1 MLRLYSALDAAR
13 PICIPTQSE
22 ATRQQKICQEKPKLD
37 DHISNGKVS
46 QMIHSRSLIEIATEG
61 FNTLKISQKYI
72 DSAIH
77 FLKIWLTDQQFNDYV
92 PQIAYLIE
100 TKKWDFLLDS
110 FYQII
115 PFGTGGR
122 RGMVGI
128 GPNRINIW
136 TIQASAQGHAQYL
149 IKQYGDDAKNR
160 GVILAYDV
168 REYAQKG
175 IYNDAIPNPV
185 MNLNC
190 KQLAMSAAEVY
201 TANGI
206 KVLIFDGYRSTPELS
221 FAIRHLN
228 AISGNMFSASHNP
241 PTDNGKK
248 VYDQFGGQLIPPQDQ
263 HLVDEVIHHVEKIER
278 LDFDTAK
285 HNGFISFIDKHVD
298 NNYLEQVCTLSLSEE
313 RNIKILYSPMHG
325 TGSTSVYPV
334 LQRLGFDVFIDP
346 KTQYYNG
353 AFENITFNI
362 PNPEVMESFNHL
374 ISTGDTMKADILMT
388 SDPDADRLGVM
399 AKHDNKWQFLN
410 GHELSIILTHYGI
423 TKFKEKNLVTDE
435 SVIIRTNVTTSLVT
449 DIARN
454 HNIKCIDH
462 LLVGFKYIG
471 NELNKLEQE
480 NKIHHFIIGT
490 EESHGFIM
498 GNYVRDK
505 DAASAAIWISELAA
519 ELKKEHKTLVDYLNE
534 IFSVYGYCNNLL
546 TEIRLLGSSGME
558 KISTIMNY
566 MRKNPIHNFGTFKVK
581 EKIDMWSTEN
591 NPFVSDTDRSSRN
604 VLIFKIETPSNLK
617 GLKVTLRPS
626 GTEPK
631 LKIYIE
637 VFGKQFD
644 IKNIAHEKFRIDQMR
659 EALEKSFMLF
669 CYDIINVD
677 FPDRGFLL
685 FWQLPLLDKLKY
697 FEIENQIVALKNIDD
712 REERKKN
719 LFQLLMFLGSNPIEK
734 MNRAFEKKYKMG
746 VLDYLDIDNDM

>member
-1 MLRLYSALDAAR
+1 MLNS
-13 PICIPTQSE
+13 T
-22 ATRQQKICQEKPKLD
+22 T
-37 DHISNGKVS
+37 
-46 QMIHSRSLIEIATEG
+46 LIEITKNG
-61 FNTLKISQKYI
+61 FNTLSISKKYI

-77 FLKIWLTDQQFNDYV
+77 FLKIWLTDDQFRDYV
-92 PQIAYLIE
+92 PQILYLIE

-128 GPNRINIW
+128 GPNRINTW
-136 TIQASAQGHAQYL
+136 TIQASAQGHSQYL
-149 IKQYGDDAKNR
+149 IKQYGDDAKSR

-168 REYAQKG
+168 RKYAQKG
-175 IYNDAIPNPV
+175 IYNDDIPNPV
-185 MNLNC
+185 MNLDC
-190 KQLAMSAAEVY
+190 KQLAISAAEVY
-201 TANGI
+201 TANDI
-206 KVLIFDGYRSTPELS
+206 KIIMFEDYRSTPELS
-221 FAIRHLN
+221 FAIRHIN
-228 AISGNMFSASHNP
+228 AIAGNMFSASHNP

-248 VYDQFGGQLIPPQDQ
+248 VYDQFGGQLIPPEDQ
-263 HLVDEVIHHVEKIER
+263 HLVDEVINKVEKIKR
-278 LDFDTAK
+278 MDFDLAQK
-285 HNGFISFIDKHVD
+285 NGRVSFIGKEIDKA
-298 NNYLEQVCTLSLSEE
+298 YLEKVCALSLSPE
-313 RNIKILYSPMHG
+313 RNIRILYSPMHG
-325 TGSTSVYPV
+325 TGMTSVYPA
-334 LQRLGFDVFIDP
+334 LQRLGFDIVLDP
-346 KTQYYNG
+346 KTKYYNG

-374 ISTGDTMKADILMT
+374 MPTGDEVQADILLT

-399 AKHDNKWQFLN
+399 AKHNNKWYFLN

-423 TKFKEKNLVTDE
+423 SKFKQQGMLTPEK
-435 SVIIRTNVTTSLVT
+435 VIIRTNVTTSLVT
-449 DIARN
+449 DIARK
-454 HNIKCIDH
+454 HHIRCIDN

-471 NELNKLEQE
+471 DELNKLEQE

-505 DAASAAIWISELAA
+505 DAATAGIWLSELAA
-519 ELKKEHKTLVDYLNE
+519 ALKNENKTLIDYLNE
-534 IFSVYGYCNNLL
+534 IFSEYGYCNNLL

-566 MRKNPIHNFGTFKVK
+566 MRNHHIDRFGEFKVK
-581 EKIDMWSTEN
+581 EKDDFWSEKYP
-591 NPFVSDTDRSSRN
+591 PFLSATDKSSRN
-604 VLIFKIETPSNLK
+604 VLVFHLETQSNLK

-644 IKNIAHEKFRIDQMR
+644 MKYIDQEKRRINQIR
-659 EALEKSFMLF
+659 ENLEKSFMLY
-669 CYDIINVD
+669 CYKIINVE

-697 FEIENQIVALKNIDD
+697 FEIEEQIVNLKEIVDKNK
-712 REERKKN
+712 RKNDLFN
-719 LFQLLMFLGSNPIEK
+719 LLGFLGSNPIEK
-734 MNRAFEKKYKMG
+734 INNAFEKKYAVG
-746 VLDYLDIDNDM
+746 VLQYLDLNDR

>member
-1 MLRLYSALDAAR
+1 MVNS
-13 PICIPTQSE
+13 S
-22 ATRQQKICQEKPKLD
+22 
-37 DHISNGKVS
+37 
-46 QMIHSRSLIEIATEG
+46 SLIKIATKG
-61 FNTLKISQKYI
+61 FKSLSISERFI

-77 FLKIWLTDQQFNDYV
+77 FLTIWLTNNQFKDYV
-92 PQIAYLIE
+92 PQIEYLIE
-100 TKKWDFLLDS
+100 SNKWDFLLDS

-128 GPNRINIW
+128 GPNRINTW

-149 IKQYGDDAKNR
+149 IKQYGEDAKSR

-168 REYAQKG
+168 RIYSQKG
-175 IYNDAIPNPV
+175 IYNDNIPNPV
-185 MNLNC
+185 MNLDC
-190 KQLAMSAAEVY
+190 KQLAISAAKVY
-201 TANGI
+201 TANDI
-206 KVLIFDGYRSTPELS
+206 KVIMFDDYRSTPELS
-221 FAIRHLN
+221 FAIRYMN

-263 HLVDEVIHHVEKIER
+263 HLVDEVINKVENIKTMDLES
-278 LDFDTAK
+278 AK
-285 HNGFISFIDKHVD
+285 NKGLVTFIDKDVD
-298 NNYLEQVCTLSLSEE
+298 TAYLENVCALTLSKE
-313 RNIKILYSPMHG
+313 RNVRILYSPMHG
-325 TGSTSVYPV
+325 TGMTSVYPT
-334 LQRLGFDVFIDP
+334 LQRLGFDIILDP
-346 KTQYYNG
+346 KTKYYNG

-374 ISTGDTMKADILMT
+374 MPTGDDIHADIILT

-399 AKHDNKWQFLN
+399 AKHENTWYFLN

-423 TKFKEKNLVTDE
+423 SKFQQKNMLTQE
-435 SVIIRTNVTTSLVT
+435 SVVIRTNVTTSMVT
-449 DIARN
+449 DIAQKY
-454 HNIKCIDH
+454 NIRCIDN

-480 NKIHHFIIGT
+480 NKIHHLVIGT

-505 DAASAAIWISELAA
+505 DAASAGIWLSELAA
-519 ELKKEHKTLVDYLNE
+519 ELKNENKTLIDYLNE
-534 IFSVYGYCNNLL
+534 IFAVYGYCDNLL

-558 KISTIMNY
+558 KISTIMHH
-566 MRKNPIHNFGTFKVK
+566 MRNNPIDRFGEFIVK
-581 EKIDMWSTEN
+581 EKTDLWSTKDR
-591 NPFVSDTDRSSRN
+591 PFLSDTDKSSRN
-604 VLIFKIETPSNLK
+604 VLIFHLEEQYNLK

-637 VFGKQFD
+637 VFGKPFD
-644 IKNIAHEKFRIDQMR
+644 IENIVHEKTRINRIR
-659 EALEKSFMLF
+659 EDLEKRFMLY
-669 CYDIINVD
+669 CYNIINVD

-685 FWQLPLLDKLKY
+685 FWQLPLFDKLKY
-697 FEIENQIVALKNIDD
+697 FEIEDQIANLKGILD
-712 REERKKN
+712 RNERKSELFN
-719 LFQLLMFLGSNPIEK
+719 LLGFLGANPIEK
-734 MNRAFEKKYKMG
+734 MNRAFEKRFEAS
-746 VLDYLDIDNDM
+746 VLKYLDLID

>member
-1 MLRLYSALDAAR
+1 M
-13 PICIPTQSE
+13 T
-22 ATRQQKICQEKPKLD
+22 
-37 DHISNGKVS
+37 
-46 QMIHSRSLIEIATEG
+46 HSRSLIDIAAEG
-61 FNTLKISQKYI
+61 FKTLNISQKYI
-72 DSAIH
+72 DSALH
-77 FLKIWLTDQQFNDYV
+77 FLTIWLTDNQFKEYV
-92 PQIAYLIE
+92 PQITYLIE

-110 FYQII
+110 FYQVI

-122 RGMVGI
+122 RGMVGV

-149 IKQYGDDAKNR
+149 IKQYGEDAKSR

-168 REYAQKG
+168 REYSQKG
-175 IYNDAIPNPV
+175 IYNDNIPNPV

-190 KQLAMSAAEVY
+190 KQLAMAASEVY

-206 KVLIFDGYRSTPELS
+206 RVMMFDGYRSTPELS
-221 FAIRHLN
+221 FAIRHVN

-263 HLVDEVIHHVEKIER
+263 HLVDEVINNVEKIER
-278 LDFDTAK
+278 LEFNSAK
-285 HNGFISFIDKHVD
+285 KSGLISFIDKQVD
-298 NNYLEQVCTLSLSEE
+298 NEYLEKVCALSLSSE
-313 RNIKILYSPMHG
+313 RTIKILYSPMHG
-325 TGSTSVYPV
+325 TGTTSVYPV
-334 LQRLGFDVFIDP
+334 LQKLGFDIVIDP
-346 KTQYYNG
+346 LTKYFNG

-374 ISTGDTMKADILMT
+374 IPTGDKIQADILLT

-399 AKHDNKWQFLN
+399 AKHDNKWYFLN

-423 TKFKEKNLVTDE
+423 TKFKEQNVLTDE

-449 DIARN
+449 DIARK
-454 HNIKCIDH
+454 HHIKCIDH

-480 NKIHHFIIGT
+480 NKIHHLIIGT

-505 DAASAAIWISELAA
+505 DAAGAGIWVSELAA
-519 ELKKEHKTLVDYLNE
+519 ELKKENKTLIDYLNE
-534 IFSVYGYCNNLL
+534 IFSEYGYCNNLL

-566 MRKNPIHNFGTFKVK
+566 MRNNQIHKFGTFTVK
-581 EKIDMWSTEN
+581 EKIDMWSTKN
-591 NPFVSDTDRSSRN
+591 NPFVSDTDKSSRN
-604 VLIFKIETPSNLK
+604 VLIFEMETPSHLK

-631 LKIYIE
+631 LKIYVE
-637 VFGKQFD
+637 VFGKQFN
-644 IKNIAHEKFRIDQMR
+644 IKNIEHEKLRIDQMR
-659 EALEKSFMLF
+659 ESLEKSFMLF

-685 FWQLPLLDKLKY
+685 FWQLPLMDKLKY
-697 FEIENQIVALKNIDD
+697 FEIEHQIVALKNITDPV
-712 REERKKN
+712 ERKNK
-719 LFQLLMFLGSNPIEK
+719 LFQLLLFLGSNPIEK
-734 MNRAFEKKYKMG
+734 MNKAFEKKYKSG
-746 VLDYLDIDNDM
+746 VLDYLDIH

>member
-1 MLRLYSALDAAR
+1 MLNS
-13 PICIPTQSE
+13 S
-22 ATRQQKICQEKPKLD
+22 
-37 DHISNGKVS
+37 
-46 QMIHSRSLIEIATEG
+46 SLIDIAKNG
-61 FNTLKISQKYI
+61 FKTLSISEKYI

-77 FLKIWLTDQQFNDYV
+77 FLTIWLTDNQFNDYV
-92 PQIAYLIE
+92 PQISYLIE
-100 TKKWDFLLDS
+100 SQKWDFLLDS

-128 GPNRINIW
+128 GPNRINTW

-149 IKQYGDDAKNR
+149 IKQYGEDAKKR

-168 REYAQKG
+168 REYSQKG
-175 IYNDAIPNPV
+175 IYNDDISNPV
-185 MNLNC
+185 MNLDC
-190 KQLAMSAAEVY
+190 KQLAFSAAEVY
-201 TANGI
+201 TANDI
-206 KVLIFDGYRSTPELS
+206 KVIMFEDYRSTPELS
-221 FAIRHLN
+221 FAIRHVN
-228 AISGNMFSASHNP
+228 AIAGNMFSASHNP

-263 HLVDEVIHHVEKIER
+263 HLVDEVINKVEKIKRMSFEAANNSG
-278 LDFDTAK
+278 LVSFIGKQVDTAY
-285 HNGFISFIDKHVD
+285 VD
-298 NNYLEQVCTLSLSEE
+298 NVCALSLSQD

-325 TGSTSVYPV
+325 TGMTSVYPV
-334 LQRLGFDVFIDP
+334 LQKLGFDIVIDP
-346 KTQYYNG
+346 KTKYYNG
-353 AFENITFNI
+353 SFENITFNI

-374 ISTGDTMKADILMT
+374 MPTGDDLQTDIILT

-399 AKHDNKWQFLN
+399 AKHKNKWYFLN

-423 TKFKEKNLVTDE
+423 SKFKHQNLLTKE

-449 DIARN
+449 DIARK
-454 HNIKCIDH
+454 HNIKFIDD

-480 NKIHHFIIGT
+480 NKIHHLIIGT

-505 DAASAAIWISELAA
+505 DAAGAGIWLSELAA
-519 ELKKEHKTLVDYLNE
+519 ELKTQNKTLIDYLNE
-534 IFSVYGYCNNLL
+534 IFSAYGYCNNLL

-558 KISTIMNY
+558 KISIIMNY
-566 MRKNPIHNFGTFKVK
+566 MRNNQIDRFGDFKVK
-581 EKIDMWSTEN
+581 EKIDLWSTKD
-591 NPFVSDTDRSSRN
+591 NPFLSDTDKSSRN
-604 VLIFKIETPSNLK
+604 VLIFQLENQSNLK
-617 GLKVTLRPS
+617 DLKVTLRPS

-644 IKNIAHEKFRIDQMR
+644 LKDIDNEKFRINQIK
-659 EALEKSFMLF
+659 EKLEKSFMLY

-685 FWQLPLLDKLKY
+685 FWQLPLFDKLKY
-697 FEIENQIVALKNIDD
+697 FEIEDQIINLKKIVD
-712 REERKKN
+712 RSERRDG
-719 LFQLLMFLGSNPIEK
+719 LFKLLGFLGANPIEK
-734 MNRAFEKKYKMG
+734 INKAFEKKYQAG
-746 VLDYLDIDNDM
+746 VLEYLDLKDQ